1 MQFRHVMQLSAVIM
15 FSGLFNLSVHAAP
28 ANAEK
33 VVEKPAV
40 KAAAA
45 KETPAKEAVAK
56 EAVVEKKTADQIV
69 NTVCAA
75 CHAPDGNSVI
85 SLNPKLAAQHPEYLE
100 KQLTEFKS
108 GKRANA
114 VMSGM
119 AAMLSEEDIKNVAT
133 YFSTQKLTLGQAKTN
148 AAGSLG
154 EKIYRGGIASTN
166 VPACAACHGAN
177 GSGLPKQ
184 FPRLSG
190 QHADYTLAQL
200 RTFRTGERANA
211 PMMMVIATKM
221 TDAEMAA
228 VADYIQG
235 LR

>member
-1 MQFRHVMQLSAVIM
+1 MQFRHIAWLVSSLMLTVSAEV
-15 FSGLFNLSVHAAP
+15 LAEAP
-28 ANAEK
+28 AQKSAEQ
-33 VVEKPAV
+33 
-40 KAAAA
+40 
-45 KETPAKEAVAK
+45 T
-56 EAVVEKKTADQIV
+56 V

-75 CHAPDGNSVI
+75 CHGADGNSAI
-85 SLNPKLAAQHPEYLE
+85 TLNPKLAAQHPEYLE

-119 AAMLSEEDIKNVAT
+119 AAGLSEQEIKDLAA
-133 YFSTQKLTLGQAKTN
+133 YFAAKKLNLGQAAKN
-148 AAGSLG
+148 GAGSLG
-154 EKIYRGGIASTN
+154 EKVYRGGVAATG
-166 VPACAACHGAN
+166 VPACASCHSPNGA
-177 GSGLPKQ
+177 GLPKQ

-200 RTFRTGERANA
+200 KTFRTGERANA
-211 PMMMVIATKM
+211 PMMMAISAKM